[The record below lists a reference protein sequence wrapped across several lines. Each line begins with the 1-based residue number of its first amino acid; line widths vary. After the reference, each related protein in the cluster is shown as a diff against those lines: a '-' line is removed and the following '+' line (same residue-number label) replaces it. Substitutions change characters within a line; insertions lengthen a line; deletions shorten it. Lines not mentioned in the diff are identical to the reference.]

1 MKMKQT
7 ITAAQSQSP
16 ILFLDFDGTISERDA
31 IDALLEAFADPRWLD
46 IEREWRA
53 GRIGSRACL
62 SEQIALLR
70 ATQEELD
77 RLLDS
82 IELDAGL
89 NVLLKTCAA
98 HQIQS
103 YVISDGLD
111 YCIHRI
117 LSRTSTDFIR
127 HSLHVYTNHLE
138 SKGGDEWRVEFPF
151 FHQACAHGCAT
162 CKPAMMSLL
171 NNTAAPT
178 IFVGDGLSDRYAA
191 ASADLVF
198 AKQSLAAYCVEQQ
211 IPFIAYDNL
220 ADVAAYLEAALLR
233 GADFTTREP
242 IERVGA

>member
-1 MKMKQT
+1 MTDTSPK
-7 ITAAQSQSP
+7 SP
-16 ILFLDFDGTISERDA
+16 ILFLDFDGTLTERDA

-89 NVLLKTCAA
+89 NILLKTCAA

-117 LSRTSTDFIR
+117 LSRTSTDFVR

-138 SKGGDEWRVEFPF
+138 SKGGREWRVEFPF

-171 NNTAAPT
+171 NGAGAPT

-211 IPFIAYDNL
+211 LPYVAYDNL
-220 ADVAAYLEAALLR
+220 ADVAAHLEAALLC
-233 GADFTTREP
+233 GTDFKTREP